1 MGGGCPLP
9 LYIGSQITI
18 QMAMTPLLLSDSS
31 PAVLV
36 FDKVSAT
43 AKKDRA
49 LEDLQVIAKEALYP
63 S

>member
-1 MGGGCPLP
+1 
-9 LYIGSQITI
+9 
-18 QMAMTPLLLSDSS
+18 
-31 PAVLV
+31 V